1 MFYLYSKV
9 NNYLDE
15 SFTGICLTVKD
26 QFHINKCLIYISKD
40 DHFYKIRYLSFLYLY
55 DLTFEKNILDKIQ
68 YTNVKDVS

>member
-15 SFTGICLTVKD
+15 SFTVKD

-55 DLTFEKNILDKIQ
+55 DLTFEKNILDRIQ